1 MLCSRFIVF
10 VCDNESSAFENIF
23 FWVYQQSKIKV
34 DRVELGVK
42 LRKKVNRMR
51 TRFDSKSWLNI
62 AILLYSMAQ
71 ILLDTKRQMR
81 QIRARL

>member
-1 MLCSRFIVF
+1 MV
-10 VCDNESSAFENIF
+10 
-23 FWVYQQSKIKV
+23 K
-34 DRVELGVK
+34 LGVK
-42 LRKKVNRMR
+42 LRKKVNRIR
-51 TRFDSKSWLNI
+51 TRFDTKLWLTI